1 MAYNK
6 KTICQLNIFFKFF
19 FFFWLMLNV
28 VQEIVFDTL
37 LWDGNGMG
45 QGQRMGFLFLAGMI
59 LSYFISVLLHMTEKI
74 FLSHPHLLEP
84 WEALSHPVKLYFF
97 VDLPPQLLQFF
108 FNKTCFIN
116 KNILKIS
123 TKFIPSD
130 QTNF

>member
-1 MAYNK
+1 
-6 KTICQLNIFFKFF
+6 
-19 FFFWLMLNV
+19 MLNV

-116 KNILKIS
+116 KNILKI
-123 TKFIPSD
+123 TIKFISD
-130 QTNF
+130 QTNFWQKMNNIIKVFNMTISQ